1 MKKRHYIFM
10 LPLAFF
16 LFVAIQLYINE
27 RKAVADIV
35 SHDFKREL
43 PYMYDSILYIEDEYM
58 VRGEYTSDHHNYRQQ
73 QQRPLTR
80 ISATDTVI
88 VAWQYINEPN
98 IYLYEKKIMGF
109 VAFGREETDDVNN
122 IIDDMDS
129 LWNES
134 LKRAQIDA
142 ETAIVANWRDVKEMF
157 PTKDSFNVNAPI
169 QSDTSRMIAFSRAF
183 RTDSISIS
191 FQNHVSIEGYA
202 VVSPL
207 SIIKRLELPYTIIA
221 TIALIYILLLAGI
234 YLYDAIHYRRKY
246 ILFMGDTMLHM
257 LDNSI
262 IFADGTS
269 KKLGSNEYAMLRIL
283 EREHTT
289 PIGVIEDEVWPDSQ
303 SAAKRKNFNVAFSR
317 LSNMLKEINHI
328 TLQRDKE
335 NIIYTQSTTAKMR
348 VRLYMKFLKLYFAN
362 KIE

>member
-1 MKKRHYIFM
+1 M

-27 RKAVADIV
+27 RKTVADIV
-35 SHDFKREL
+35 NNDFKREM
-43 PYMYDSILYIEDEYM
+43 PHMFDSITYIQDIFVYAPE
-58 VRGEYTSDHHNYRQQ
+58 RTSDHHNIRLER
-73 QQRPLTR
+73 QRPMIIYT
-80 ISATDTVI
+80 ADDTIIIAHKYVR
-88 VAWQYINEPN
+88 EPN
-98 IYLYEKKIMGF
+98 IYKYKNKFSGF
-109 VAFGREETDDVNN
+109 RLLVSFTLDHDTYVLGK
-122 IIDDMDS
+122 MDS
-129 LWNES
+129 LWCES

-142 ETAIVANWRDVKEMF
+142 ETAIVANWRDIKEMF
-157 PTKDSFNVNAPI
+157 PTKDSFNINAPI

-191 FQNHVSIEGYA
+191 FQNHASIEGYA

-262 IFADGTS
+262 ISADGTS

-289 PIGVIEDEVWPDSQ
+289 PIGVIEDEVWPESQ

-335 NIIYTQSTTAKMR
+335 NIIYTQSTTAKMH